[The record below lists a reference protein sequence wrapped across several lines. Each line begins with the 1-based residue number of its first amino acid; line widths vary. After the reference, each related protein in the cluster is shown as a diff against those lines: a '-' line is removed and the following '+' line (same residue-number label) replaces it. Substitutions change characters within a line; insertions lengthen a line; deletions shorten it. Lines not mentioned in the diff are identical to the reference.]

1 MNFRFSDHAEQELKN
16 RQILMSVV
24 LGVLTNPQQKVPE
37 IPGIMCYQSLVEFDG
52 GKTYL
57 LRAMVNET
65 VDPAVVVTVY
75 RTSKIKKY
83 WRTA

>member
-1 MNFRFSDHAEQELKN
+1 MNFVFSGHAKQELIN
-16 RQILMSVV
+16 RRIPQQLAEGA
-24 LGVLTNPQQKVPE
+24 LQNPQQKFPDSEDMV
-37 IPGIMCYQSLVEFDG
+37 CYQSLVKFD

-57 LRAMVNET
+57 LRLFVNET
-65 VDPAVVVTVY
+65 VDPSVVATLY

>member
-1 MNFRFSDHAEQELKN
+1 
-16 RQILMSVV
+16 VY
-24 LGVLTNPQQKVPE
+24 
-37 IPGIMCYQSLVEFDG
+37 YQSFVDFA

-57 LRAMVNET
+57 LRLFVNQTADPAMVAT
-65 VDPAVVVTVY
+65 LY